1 MLEYCE
7 LTTPKK
13 FREKMKKLNIQYRTG
28 PKTNAELKIVP
39 DNYRFKFIA
48 NNGKSEEQV
57 RQ

>member
-1 MLEYCE
+1 
-7 LTTPKK
+7 
-13 FREKMKKLNIQYRTG
+13 MKKLNIQYRTG